1 MFGFLKAEGQSE
13 GPVMYSPKD
22 LEGEVDHSFFDS
34 DFEEPGGDGGVRRD
48 EEEPPEARAPGRPGS
63 APGRESSSEEERGRS
78 AGSPSGASSP
88 LSCGAGSEPE
98 RAPGSRLT
106 VPVLARIAS
115 VSSGEGE
122 DEGGSSRS
130 EGDSE
135 EEGPEPA
142 PPRCRSAHHGGPKK
156 ASGKFRTHS
165 PSPSSSSSSES
176 EGSSS
181 ESGGRAHGPPPRRRP
196 PGLLTVS
203 SPRRRA
209 KLGVTSGKER
219 LRLPEESEDTVTD
232 VTPLSTPDISPVQ
245 SFDLALEKKGA
256 GRQENLSLDLCGELG
271 DLGSEQEG
279 ERSFPKTG
287 RASLESDV
295 GARHGHKV
303 LNDAM
308 DLNRLLKAFMSLER
322 KMERSL
328 VIDCPPG
335 QPRRN
340 FSFSSEEVRRIDGEN
355 QRLLRELSRQALK
368 PRGRN
373 GPTRKPASPPGKL
386 YHSALN
392 RQREQQR
399 IERENMA
406 FLKRLESVKPTVGMK
421 RSEQLADYQR
431 QTRYLGTGLSTRF
444 DRSPSSRAASSGK
457 PSRPCSASGARGTRP
472 ASTMSRSSRA
482 AEPRTAWS

>member
-1 MFGFLKAEGQSE
+1 
-13 GPVMYSPKD
+13 MYSPKD

-271 DLGSEQEG
+271 DLGSEQE
-279 ERSFPKTG
+279 
-287 RASLESDV
+287 V
-295 GARHGHKV
+295 GPQE
-303 LNDAM
+303 
-308 DLNRLLKAFMSLER
+308 AFMSLER

>member
-271 DLGSEQEG
+271 DLGSEQE
-279 ERSFPKTG
+279 
-287 RASLESDV
+287 
-295 GARHGHKV
+295 
-303 LNDAM
+303 
-308 DLNRLLKAFMSLER
+308 AFMSLER